1 MLPYCFSFFSTHS
14 PFGLLSLCLTLTHS
28 LHLATPS
35 HSLLWC
41 TSFSGYPTLS
51 VYPHFSR
58 SLPLPST
65 TQTVL
70 FSSSRNSLLPSTLKQ
85 MAVSVLCCNGI
96 VPAFALHVER
106 VKAINFAFVSS
117 LRLVAML
124 IVIACIQCIIYPLN
138 YFWISLAYKALRYI
152 HKYILTA
159 TTNTHLPFHYRQPFQ
174 TYWLNPRNARIS
186 HKTKSGR
193 SRHFILN
200 EYSAVLKI
208 PCEAVLVK
216 SDSYHQYLLTS
227 TANVLRLV
235 LFPASNESIF
245 KDFIL
250 ASLDCLTLRN
260 GRMWIL
266 TDVVLT
272 LAHSKTAPWK
282 LACVRQA
289 ARCFFQG

>member
-1 MLPYCFSFFSTHS
+1 MVLCYLIAYLFFIAFLFFSTHS
-14 PFGLLSLCLTLTHS
+14 PFGILSLVLCLTLTHS

-96 VPAFALHVER
+96 VPVFALHVER

-186 HKTKSGR
+186 HKTKRGR

-216 SDSYHQYLLTS
+216 SDSSSESHNRWPGWSAAPTCSHNTTQIH
-227 TANVLRLV
+227 TAFGFEAKIPDKCN
-235 LFPASNESIF
+235 S
-245 KDFIL
+245 
-250 ASLDCLTLRN
+250 
-260 GRMWIL
+260 
-266 TDVVLT
+266 
-272 LAHSKTAPWK
+272 AH
-282 LACVRQA
+282 
-289 ARCFFQG
+289 F